1 MSRRSSSR
9 LSARA
14 LFSRHPLSA
23 ALALSALLAGPALAE
38 GAAPAT
44 DIDTVHVTAE
54 QIAKQALGSSV
65 ITSVD
70 LERLPPANDLSEV
83 IRRMPGINLT
93 GNTASGSY
101 GNFRQID
108 IRGMGPEN
116 TLILIDGRPV
126 SSRDSVRMGR
136 SGERNSRG
144 DSNWVPAEAV
154 ERIEVLRGPAAAR
167 YGSGASGGV
176 VNIITKKPTG
186 DLTGSLTLYGSQA
199 EHSDE
204 GDSERVGFQLSGP
217 LSEQL

>member
-9 LSARA
+9 LSARV
-14 LFSRHPLSA
+14 LLSRHPLSA

-38 GAAPAT
+38 GAAAAT

-83 IRRMPGINLT
+83 IRRMPGVNLT

-108 IRGMGPEN
+108 IRGMGRKTP
-116 TLILIDGRPV
+116 
-126 SSRDSVRMGR
+126 
-136 SGERNSRG
+136 
-144 DSNWVPAEAV
+144 
-154 ERIEVLRGPAAAR
+154 
-167 YGSGASGGV
+167 
-176 VNIITKKPTG
+176 
-186 DLTGSLTLYGSQA
+186 
-199 EHSDE
+199 
-204 GDSERVGFQLSGP
+204 
-217 LSEQL
+217 